1 MSCGC
6 GYFGGEIECD
16 SKESGMVFGATAKRM
31 HKSTVAAGQSREQE
45 GRQDSRASG
54 RSLLDR
60 RERKMNL
67 SVRKRETRL
76 PAAASGR
83 RSLSPLSPF
92 RFYDRRRDPRS
103 LPPSLALPCSPGPR
117 SVRLYQMGI
126 HPLSLPPSLPCV
138 NRERTAGRTSRAT
151 RHPPPCIFMR
161 GCVLEGTAT
170 T

>member
-1 MSCGC
+1 
-6 GYFGGEIECD
+6 
-16 SKESGMVFGATAKRM
+16 MVFGAAAKGM
-31 HKSTVAAGQSREQE
+31 HKSAVAVGQSREQE
-45 GRQDSRASG
+45 GRLGEKSSRSEGEKDEFVGSEKRNSLG
-54 RSLLDR
+54 RR
-60 RERKMNL
+60 R
-67 SVRKRETRL
+67 RL
-76 PAAASGR
+76 R

-92 RFYDRRRDPRS
+92 RFYDRRRDPRSS

-126 HPLSLPPSLPCV
+126 HPLSLPPCV

-151 RHPPPCIFMR
+151 HHPPPCILMR